1 MSNAIQKAE
10 LVDTLVTPEWPRQT
24 LEVMKR
30 QLCPKGIPDDEFY
43 VFVRK
48 CQQTGLNPLV
58 GEAFCI
64 PRSTKGPDGQAMTV
78 HTFQASAEGMRAR
91 CGRFP
96 DFVKVDGAA
105 VYDLDPVAEVDT
117 GTGEVK
123 HKFNAAKPRGTIK
136 GAWGRVVK
144 KGGEAVVTWL
154 PVGSRMPVGPVWGKD
169 PGGHLA
175 KCAMVQAMRQAYP
188 VAFGGT
194 YAQEEMGGEDT
205 TPTRAQE
212 VLTATESS
220 AAAPAQAALPPPP
233 APEPMVDFGEFKG
246 RPISSLTLEEA
257 EAAASFAL
265 AKLKESPNA
274 RWVPKMEAN
283 LALVQDHRDFLA
295 ATGAP
300 PVPKPDV
307 VDAEFTDSEPG
318 SEG

>member
-1 MSNAIQKAE
+1 MSNAIQKAD
-10 LVDTLVTPEWPRQT
+10 LLDGLATQDWPRST
-24 LEVMKR
+24 LEIIKR
-30 QLCPKGIPDDEFY
+30 QLCPRGIPDDEFF
-43 VFVRK
+43 VFVKR

-123 HKFNAAKPRGTIK
+123 HKFNAAKPRGNIK

-144 KGGEAVVTWL
+144 RGGETVVTWL

-194 YAQEEMGGEDT
+194 YAAEEMGGEDT

-212 VLTATESS
+212 VLS
-220 AAAPAQAALPPPP
+220 AAEPSATP
-233 APEPMVDFGEFKG
+233 APSLPAPPVVVEFGEWKDT
-246 RPISSLTLEEA
+246 PISSLTLEQA
-257 EAAASFAL
+257 ESATSFAL
-265 AKLKESPNA
+265 AKLREAKPGA
-274 RWVPKMEAN
+274 KWVTKLEAN
-283 LALVQDHRDFLA
+283 LDLVQQHRDFLA
-295 ATGAP
+295 ATGTP
-300 PVPKPDV
+300 SEPKPDV
-307 VDAEFTDSEPG
+307 VDAEFKDSEPG